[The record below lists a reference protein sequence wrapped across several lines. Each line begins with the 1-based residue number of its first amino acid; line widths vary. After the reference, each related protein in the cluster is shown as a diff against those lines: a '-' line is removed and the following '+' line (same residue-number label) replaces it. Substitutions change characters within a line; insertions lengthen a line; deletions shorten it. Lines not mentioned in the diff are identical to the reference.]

1 MIRLSIIIP
10 CYNAEPYIYELLDT
24 LTAQITDEVEVILID
39 DGSTKPV
46 ECDIEGV
53 TVYRQKNSGVSKARN
68 KGIDVAKG
76 EIISFIDAD
85 DLVSGNYVAYILNR
99 ADEEW
104 DYMDLSW
111 KCLENNNFNYKL
123 FSDSDSLPNPSACTR
138 AFKRSFVGDVRFP
151 ERKDAA
157 EDEHFTRHLQI
168 RKAKH
173 ICATEM
179 MYFYR
184 MGTPD
189 STTKAY
195 MSGKKNTK
203 RIAYYFGRVTKDMT
217 YLIDEFKYEDET
229 NEVFL
234 ITRENDIP
242 ELELYSQIV
251 CPPRTV
257 RAMES
262 RGESNNYVNIIPI
275 PMKTQ
280 IVIYTSAI
288 KAVGGVESFVY
299 NFCMCMKDHYDIMA
313 LYDEMDPGQMQRLVK
328 FVKCLRNDPR
338 RTIYC
343 DTLIMNR
350 IFDKVP
356 DNVNYKQIVQMTHC
370 IKQNDWHIPQNRD
383 YIVNVSET
391 SKESFGEEAGTVIH
405 NLIYPEKTDKCLLL
419 ISALRVN
426 ASDKQGND
434 ERCKQLV
441 QMLRDAQIPFMWIYF
456 GDKRMPNEPE
466 GMIYGGCTL
475 NIRSFIAK
483 ADYLVQ
489 LSGAEAFSYTMLES
503 LTMNTP
509 LICTDLPQNKEMGI
523 EDGVNAY
530 VLPLDMQ
537 GVDVNRFLEI
547 PKFKYK
553 YDNSNLIKKWRE
565 ILGDTTPKGDYSPN
579 SGVEIEVTREY
590 FDLQLKETLPIRTKR
605 TMSFD
610 RALEL
615 VGKGLVKM
623 I

>member
-24 LTAQITDEVEVILID
+24 LTPQITDEVEVILID
-39 DGSTKPV
+39 DGSTKPI

-53 TVYRQKNSGVSKARN
+53 TVYRQKNGGVSKARN

-85 DLVSGNYVAYILNR
+85 DLISPNYVSYIIGR

-104 DYMDLSW
+104 DYIDLSW
-111 KCLENNNFNYKL
+111 KSLENNNFNYKL

-138 AFKRSFVGDVRFP
+138 VFKRSFVGDVRFP
-151 ERKDAA
+151 EKKDAA

-203 RIAYYFGRVTKDMT
+203 RIAYYFNRVTKDMS
-217 YLIDEFKYEDET
+217 YLIDEFRHEDEE

-234 ITRENDIP
+234 ITRENEVP
-242 ELELYSQIV
+242 ELELYSQII

-262 RGESNNYVNIIPI
+262 RGESNHFVNLIPI

-280 IVIYTSAI
+280 VVIYTSAI
-288 KAVGGVESFVY
+288 KSVGGVESFVY
-299 NFCMCMKDHYDIMA
+299 NFCMCMKQYYDIMV
-313 LYDEMDPGQMQRLVK
+313 LYDEMDSRQMQRLVR
-328 FVKCLRNDPR
+328 FVKCLKHDPR
-338 RTIYC
+338 RPIYC

-350 IFDKVP
+350 IIDKVP
-356 DNVNYKQIVQMTHC
+356 ENVSYKQIVQMAHC
-370 IKQNDWHIPQNRD
+370 IKQNDWHIPQYRD
-383 YIVNVSET
+383 HIVNVSEV

-405 NLIYPEKTDKCLLL
+405 NLIYTEKVNKCLLL
-419 ISALRVN
+419 VSALRVN

-434 ERCKQLV
+434 GRCRQLA
-441 QMLRDAQIPFMWIYF
+441 QMLKDSQIPFMWIYF

-466 GMIYGGCTL
+466 GLIYGGCTL
-475 NIRSFIAK
+475 DIRSYIAK
-483 ADYLVQ
+483 ADYMVQ
-489 LSGAEAFSYTMLES
+489 LSGAEAFSYSMLES
-503 LTMNTP
+503 LTVGTP
-509 LICTDLPQNKEMGI
+509 LICTDLPQNEEMGI
-523 EDGVNAY
+523 KDGENAY

-537 GVDVNRFLEI
+537 CIDVSRFLKI
-547 PKFKYK
+547 PKFEYK
-553 YDNSNLIKKWRE
+553 YDNADLVKKWRE
-565 ILGDTTPKGDYSPN
+565 ILGDTTPRGDYSPN
-579 SGVEIEVTREY
+579 AGVEVEVIREY
-590 FDLQLKETLPIRTKR
+590 FDLQLQETLPIRTKR
-605 TMSFD
+605 LMAFD

-615 VGKGLVKM
+615 VEKGLVK
-623 I
+623 II

>member
-24 LTAQITDEVEVILID
+24 LTPQITEEVEILIID
-39 DGSTKPV
+39 DGSTNPV

-53 TVYRQKNSGVSKARN
+53 KVYRQANGGVSKARN

-85 DLVSGNYVAYILNR
+85 DLVSPNYVLYILGR

-111 KCLENNNFNYKL
+111 KSLENNNFNYKL

-138 AFKRSFVGDVRFP
+138 AFRRSFVGDVRFP
-151 ERKDAA
+151 EKKDAA

-168 RKAKH
+168 HKAKH

-203 RIAYYFGRVTKDMT
+203 RIAYYFNQVTKDMS
-217 YLIDEFKYEDET
+217 YLIDEFRHEDEE

-234 ITRENDIP
+234 ITRENEIP
-242 ELELYSQIV
+242 ELELYSQII

-262 RGESNNYVNIIPI
+262 RGESNHFVNLIPI

-280 IVIYTSAI
+280 VVIYTSAI
-288 KAVGGVESFVY
+288 KSVGGVESFVY
-299 NFCMCMKDHYDIMA
+299 NFCMCMKQYYDIMV
-313 LYDEMDPGQMQRLVK
+313 LYDEMDSRQMQRLVRL
-328 FVKCLRNDPR
+328 VKCLKHDPR
-338 RTIYC
+338 RPIYC

-350 IFDKVP
+350 IIDKVP
-356 DNVNYKQIVQMTHC
+356 ENVSYKQIVQMAHC

-383 YIVNVSET
+383 HIVNVSEV
-391 SKESFGEEAGTVIH
+391 SKESFKEEAGTVIH
-405 NLIYPEKTDKCLLL
+405 NLIYTEKVNKCLLL
-419 ISALRVN
+419 VSALRVN

-434 ERCKQLV
+434 GRCRQLA
-441 QMLRDAQIPFMWIYF
+441 QMLKDSQIPFMWIYF

-475 NIRSFIAK
+475 DIRSYIAK
-483 ADYLVQ
+483 ADYMVQ
-489 LSGAEAFSYTMLES
+489 LSGAEAFSYSMLES
-503 LTMNTP
+503 LTVGTP
-509 LICTDLPQNKEMGI
+509 LICTDLPQNEEMGI
-523 EDGVNAY
+523 KDGENAY

-537 GVDVNRFLEI
+537 GIDVSKFLKI
-547 PKFKYK
+547 PKFEYK
-553 YDNSNLIKKWRE
+553 YDNADLVKKWRE
-565 ILGDTTPKGDYSPN
+565 ILGDTTPRGDYSPN
-579 SGVEIEVTREY
+579 AGVEVEVIREY
-590 FDLQLKETLPIRTKR
+590 FDLQLQETLPIRTKR
-605 TMSFD
+605 LMAFD

-615 VGKGLVKM
+615 VEKGLVK
-623 I
+623 II

>member
-24 LTAQITDEVEVILID
+24 LTPQITEEVEILIID
-39 DGSTKPV
+39 DGSTNPV

-53 TVYRQKNSGVSKARN
+53 KVYRQENGGVSKARN

-85 DLVSGNYVAYILNR
+85 DLVSPNYVSYIIGR

-111 KCLENNNFNYKL
+111 KSLENNNFNYKL

-138 AFKRSFVGDVRFP
+138 AFRRSFVGDVRFP
-151 ERKDAA
+151 EKKDAA

-203 RIAYYFGRVTKDMT
+203 RIAYYFNRVTKDMS
-217 YLIDEFKYEDET
+217 YLIDDFRHEDEE

-234 ITRENDIP
+234 ITRENEIP
-242 ELELYSQIV
+242 ELELYSQII

-262 RGESNNYVNIIPI
+262 RGESNHFVNLIPI

-280 IVIYTSAI
+280 VVIYTSAI
-288 KAVGGVESFVY
+288 KSVGGVESFVY
-299 NFCMCMKDHYDIMA
+299 NFCMCMKQYYDIMV
-313 LYDEMDPGQMQRLVK
+313 LYDEMDSRQMQRLVR
-328 FVKCLRNDPR
+328 FVKCLKHDPR
-338 RTIYC
+338 RPIYC

-350 IFDKVP
+350 IIDKVP
-356 DNVNYKQIVQMTHC
+356 ENVSYKQIVQMAHC

-383 YIVNVSET
+383 HIVNVSEV

-405 NLIYPEKTDKCLLL
+405 NLIYTEKVNKCLLL
-419 ISALRVN
+419 VSALRVN

-434 ERCKQLV
+434 GRCRQLA
-441 QMLRDAQIPFMWIYF
+441 QMLKDSQIPFMWIYF

-475 NIRSFIAK
+475 DIRSYIAK
-483 ADYLVQ
+483 ADYMVQ
-489 LSGAEAFSYTMLES
+489 LSGAEAFSYSMLES
-503 LTMNTP
+503 LTVGTP
-509 LICTDLPQNKEMGI
+509 LICTDLPQNEEMGI
-523 EDGVNAY
+523 KDGENAY
-530 VLPLDMQ
+530 VLSLDMQ
-537 GVDVNRFLEI
+537 DIDVSRFLKI
-547 PKFKYK
+547 PKFEYK
-553 YDNSNLIKKWRE
+553 YDNADLVKKWRE
-565 ILGDTTPKGDYSPN
+565 ILGDTTPRSDYSPN
-579 SGVEIEVTREY
+579 AGVEVEVIREY
-590 FDLQLKETLPIRTKR
+590 FDLQLQETLPIRTKR
-605 TMSFD
+605 LMAFY

-615 VGKGLVKM
+615 VEKGLVK
-623 I
+623 II

>member
-24 LTAQITDEVEVILID
+24 LTPQITDEVEVILID
-39 DGSTKPV
+39 DGSTKPI

-53 TVYRQKNSGVSKARN
+53 KVYRQENGGVSKARN

-85 DLVSGNYVAYILNR
+85 DLVSPNYVSYIIGR

-111 KCLENNNFNYKL
+111 KSLENNNFNYKL

-138 AFKRSFVGDVRFP
+138 AFRRSFVGDVRFP
-151 ERKDAA
+151 EKKDAA

-203 RIAYYFGRVTKDMT
+203 RIAYYFSRVTKDMS
-217 YLIDEFKYEDET
+217 YLIDEFRHEDEE

-234 ITRENDIP
+234 ITRENEIP
-242 ELELYSQIV
+242 ELELYSQII

-262 RGESNNYVNIIPI
+262 RGESNHFVNLIPI

-280 IVIYTSAI
+280 VVIYTSAI
-288 KAVGGVESFVY
+288 KSVGGVESFVY
-299 NFCMCMKDHYDIMA
+299 NFCMCMKQYYDIMV
-313 LYDEMDPGQMQRLVK
+313 LYDEMDSRQMQRLVR
-328 FVKCLRNDPR
+328 FVKCLKHDPR
-338 RTIYC
+338 RPIYC

-350 IFDKVP
+350 IIDKVP
-356 DNVNYKQIVQMTHC
+356 ENVSYKQIVQMAHC

-383 YIVNVSET
+383 HIVNVSEV
-391 SKESFGEEAGTVIH
+391 SKESFGEEAGIVIH
-405 NLIYPEKTDKCLLL
+405 NLIYTEKVNKCLLL
-419 ISALRVN
+419 VSALRVN

-434 ERCKQLV
+434 GRFRQLA
-441 QMLRDAQIPFMWIYF
+441 QMLKDSQIPFMWIYF

-475 NIRSFIAK
+475 DIRSYIAK
-483 ADYLVQ
+483 ADYMVQ
-489 LSGAEAFSYTMLES
+489 LSGAEAFSYSMLES
-503 LTMNTP
+503 LTVGTP
-509 LICTDLPQNKEMGI
+509 LICTDLPQNEEMGI
-523 EDGVNAY
+523 KDGENAY
-530 VLPLDMQ
+530 VLSLDMQ
-537 GVDVNRFLEI
+537 DIDVSRFLKI
-547 PKFKYK
+547 PKFEYK
-553 YDNSNLIKKWRE
+553 YDNADLVKKWRE
-565 ILGDTTPKGDYSPN
+565 ILGDTTPRGDYSPN
-579 SGVEIEVTREY
+579 AGVEVEVIREY
-590 FDLQLKETLPIRTKR
+590 FDLQLQETLPIRTKR
-605 TMSFD
+605 LMAFD

-615 VGKGLVKM
+615 VEKGLVK
-623 I
+623 II